1 MGEYLGGGEGGRGE
15 ISLQEKSP
23 EYLASSKREPFLPIK
38 GKEEERLVNG
48 EGGTDKGDQGNYLW
62 QLPILPLLERS
73 CSDCGRRWDSNRLQY
88 SRNFCNVWFA
98 ICTILRNF
106 VSFCVSLC
114 VAESQK
120 AKTFRIA
127 RFLSQKLI
135 G

>member
-23 EYLASSKREPFLPIK
+23 EYLASSKREPFLSIK
-38 GKEEERLVNG
+38 GKEEERLLNV

-98 ICTILRNF
+98 ICAILRNF

-127 RFLSQKLI
+127 RFLSQKLS